1 LLKENTYMETS
12 APHDRRST
20 SCLPITGPQRLA
32 LWKAAQKQLR
42 GKLDPQEVT
51 KMRKEW
57 EQTPQVRR

>member
-1 LLKENTYMETS
+1 METS
-12 APHDRRST
+12 AQHDRRSMP
-20 SCLPITGPQRLA
+20 CPLIIGPQRLA

-57 EQTPQVRR
+57 ERAPRVRR